1 MIKHLLYLY
10 RLCCQVKDTIDFILH
25 LLRYERKKRLLQVL
39 LSHLV
44 DAPVGFVS
52 DSATM
57 SSLLEFIVR
66 TDYASNTCKYNST
79 SIYCNVICDMLN
91 GKSKR
96 SEEKNRKNILRTT
109 DGYCCG

>member
-1 MIKHLLYLY
+1 MN
-10 RLCCQVKDTIDFILH
+10 
-25 LLRYERKKRLLQVL
+25 EKKRLLQVL

-91 GKSKR
+91 GKR
-96 SEEKNRKNILRTT
+96 QEVGRKEPKKYLAYDGWILLRLTYIQVCLVTIQHARLKTNT
-109 DGYCCG
+109 DPQF